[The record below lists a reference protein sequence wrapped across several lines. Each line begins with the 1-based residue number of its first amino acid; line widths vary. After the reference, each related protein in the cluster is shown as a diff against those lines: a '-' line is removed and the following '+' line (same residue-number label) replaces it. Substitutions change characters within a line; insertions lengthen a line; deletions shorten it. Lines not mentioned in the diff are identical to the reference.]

1 MRTKIL
7 LADDDARWRMIVR
20 DYLSGAGY
28 EVLEAEDG
36 RQAVDLLRQNEDVA
50 VVVLDVMM
58 PVMDGIEA
66 CTEIRSF
73 SHVPVL
79 MVTAREDE
87 ETEIFGVRS
96 GADQYISKPIKM
108 RAFLERIRGLLRRDG
123 GHEVLDYGR
132 LLIDLDAGSVLIE
145 GTPGQLTPMEYRLL
159 VYLARTP
166 NVVRSREEILHAV
179 WNTDYYGDGR
189 SVDTH
194 IKNLRI
200 KLRPCED
207 YVKTVRGMGYLFA
220 SEP

>member
-1 MRTKIL
+1 
-7 LADDDARWRMIVR
+7 MIVR

-36 RQAVDLLRQNEDVA
+36 RQAVDLLRKNKDVA

-66 CTEIRSF
+66 CAEIRSF
-73 SHVPVL
+73 SPVPVL

-108 RAFLERIRGLLRRDG
+108 RPFLERVRSLLRRGG

-132 LLIDLDAGSVLIE
+132 LLIDLDSGSVQIN
-145 GTPGQLTPMEYRLL
+145 GAPAQLTPMEYHLL
-159 VYLARTP
+159 IYLARTP

>member
-7 LADDDARWRMIVR
+7 LADDDARWRMVVR
-20 DYLSGAGY
+20 DFLNGSGF
-28 EVLEAEDG
+28 EVLEAENG
-36 RQAVDLLRQNEDVA
+36 VQAVDLLRETPDVA

-58 PVMDGIEA
+58 PEMNGIDA
-66 CTEIRSF
+66 CAEIRSF
-73 SHVPVL
+73 SQVPVL

-87 ETEIFGVRS
+87 ETEICGVRS
-96 GADQYISKPIKM
+96 GADQSIYKPIKM
-108 RAFLERIRGLLRRDG
+108 RAFLERIRALLRREG
-123 GHEVLDYGR
+123 GHDVLDFDR
-132 LLIDLDAGSVLIE
+132 LQIDLDSGSVRVD
-145 GTPGQLTPMEYRLL
+145 GTAVQLTPMEYQLL

-166 NVVRSREEILHAV
+166 NVIKSREEILHAV

-207 YVKTVRGMGYLFA
+207 CLKTVRSRGYMLSA
-220 SEP
+220 ER